1 MEETS
6 GPARGDAQAPILLHL
21 GLDGDEEFVV
31 DANVVATGRTCV
43 IGASGSGKSYAVGV
57 ICEELCKGHVPFA
70 IVDTEGEHAGL
81 KEKYEVIVV
90 GEGEKCDLQWSS
102 LDRARLAGQAP
113 DIAPLVLDVSETENP
128 KERVGALLSSIYL
141 EVEERRTPYLIIVE
155 EADRFIP
162 QYGDRVPIFDEVA
175 RRGRKRG
182 VGLIVCTQRP
192 SLVDKNILSQCG
204 NQLIGKL
211 VIKNDLQAVAQFF
224 SGRELPKQLTTLEPG
239 RFYAMGGLSPVP
251 RSIKIRKMDTH
262 YGGTT
267 PRLADRVIKPFAT
280 ALASPAVLGA
290 PPEGAG
296 PGHIWAA
303 SSSSPS
309 HASPAVSRP
318 DDAAVAAAAAAA
330 TDRPLGINPT
340 FRTEDVPTIV
350 KRDKSYIF
358 FGREEVVASAALLFR
373 PLLEV
378 GVTMR
383 TGVIKKRMEMRYLI
397 LDGQTGKFVELGEAP
412 VMHEGLERLV
422 GLDSTQVEVLRTT
435 RPDREMSILEIANKI
450 GVSKEGLRRPMRLL
464 EERRLVRSSQVGRT
478 RVFRRVFDFP
488 DFLWYESEQALE
500 PLRDGDRAT
509 IEEYRLD
516 EEKVRDVIK
525 GLIPESDVQSF
536 ERFLYPFF
544 RVELMKDRK
553 KRVVWLDGRTGNEVR
568 P

>member
-1 MEETS
+1 MEETT
-6 GPARGDAQAPILLHL
+6 GPGQGDTQTPILLHL

-31 DANVVATGRTCV
+31 DANLVATGRTCV

-57 ICEELCKGHVPFA
+57 ICEELCKGQVPFA

-90 GEGEKCDLQWSS
+90 GDDEKCDLQWSS

-162 QYGDRVPIFDEVA
+162 QNGDRVPIFDEVA

-182 VGLIVCTQRP
+182 MGLIVCTQRP

-224 SGRELPKQLTTLEPG
+224 SGHELPKQLTTLEPG

-262 YGGTT
+262 YSGTT

-280 ALASPAVLGA
+280 TPTSPPVLGGA
-290 PPEGAG
+290 PPRDLSIG
-296 PGHIWAA
+296 PASA
-303 SSSSPS
+303 SSSS
-309 HASPAVSRP
+309 HASAAISRP
-318 DDAAVAAAAAAA
+318 DDAAGATAAAA
-330 TDRPLGINPT
+330 DRPLGINPT

-358 FGREEVVASAALLFR
+358 FGREEVVASAALIFR

-397 LDGQTGKFVELGEAP
+397 LDGHTGKFVELGEAP

-488 DFLWYESEQALE
+488 EFLWHESEQALE
-500 PLRDGDRAT
+500 PLQDATRAT
-509 IEEYRLD
+509 IEEYKLD
-516 EEKVRDVIK
+516 EEKVRSVIK
-525 GLIPESDVQSF
+525 GLIPQSDVQSF

>member
-6 GPARGDAQAPILLHL
+6 GPARGDAQTPILLHL

-31 DANVVATGRTCV
+31 DANLVATGRTCV

-57 ICEELCKGHVPFA
+57 ICEELCKDQVPFA

-90 GEGEKCDLQWSS
+90 GEDEKCDLQWSS

-141 EVEERRTPYLIIVE
+141 EVEARRTPYLIIVE

-162 QYGDRVPIFDEVA
+162 QNGDRVPIFDEVA

-182 VGLIVCTQRP
+182 MGLIVCTQRP

-224 SGRELPKQLTTLEPG
+224 SGHELPKQLTTLEPG
-239 RFYAMGGLSPVP
+239 RFFAMGGLSPVP

-262 YGGTT
+262 YSGTT

-280 ALASPAVLGA
+280 TTPSSLAALGA
-290 PPEGAG
+290 PSGGGG
-296 PGHIWAA
+296 PGPISAT
-303 SSSSPS
+303 SPSPSSP
-309 HASPAVSRP
+309 ASPAVSRL
-318 DDAAVAAAAAAA
+318 DEAAAAA
-330 TDRPLGINPT
+330 DRPLGINPT

-358 FGREEVVASAALLFR
+358 FGREEVVASAALIFR

-397 LDGQTGKFVELGEAP
+397 LDGQTGKFIELGEVP

-478 RVFRRVFDFP
+478 RVYRRVFDFP
-488 DFLWYESEQALE
+488 DFLWHESEQALE
-500 PLRDGDRAT
+500 PLQDATSAT
-509 IEEYRLD
+509 IEEYKLG
-516 EEKVRDVIK
+516 EGKVRDVIK
-525 GLIPESDVQSF
+525 GLIPQSDVQSF
-536 ERFLYPFF
+536 QRFLYPFF

-568 P
+568 Q